1 MFIYESL
8 HVSVVKLLSYI
19 GFQVF
24 RLSTALSNYL
34 DNSVSRLASTFTLER
49 YGPRILAQH
58 VNDGEN
64 AMVTF
69 VETRVWMHLD
79 DISLTQVIVSPN
91 YDVSSRKFFS
101 RWSVQ
106 LLDESPLFDTDDVS
120 IGSHVSCTIIDW
132 LTHNNARKIILRFIL
147 FLNIILYVYVVL

>member
-8 HVSVVKLLSYI
+8 HVSVVILLSHI
-19 GFQVF
+19 GLQVF
-24 RLSTALSNYL
+24 RLSTALSNDL
-34 DNSVSRLASTFTLER
+34 GNSVSRLASTFTFER

-58 VNDGEN
+58 VNEDEN
-64 AMVTF
+64 VMVAF

-79 DISLTQVIVSPN
+79 DISLPQIIVSPN
-91 YDVSSRKFFS
+91 YDASSRKIFS

-106 LLDESPLFDTDDVS
+106 LLDESPLFGTDVS

-132 LTHNNARKIILRFIL
+132 LTHNNARDEITLQFIL
-147 FLNIILYVYVVL
+147 FLNVICCTFCC